1 MKIVRVDFEEN
12 EMFIISEYDK
22 SEYGYIYSYI
32 LLRII
37 IKEKWDFFFTN
48 VRYDFITGTMKNM
61 QRSEGLEERRS
72 RGM

>member
-1 MKIVRVDFEEN
+1 MNDSEMKILRVEEWFRDKN
-12 EMFIISEYDK
+12 EMFIRKVNI
-22 SEYGYIYSYI
+22 YI
-32 LLRII
+32 LRII
-37 IKEKWDFFFTN
+37 IKEKWDFSFTN